1 MPPWDARVY
10 LATSKLSND
19 ATPAPALGEPATK
32 QASAAPASSG
42 SVGGGGG
49 VGRGSDTFKKYAART
64 VSQNPMHVLSSSEE
78 EAAEPGRGSAPKLT
92 DASTAG
98 FHSWLDGT
106 AAVHLALG
114 SDAGA
119 SCAHASPLPTTS

>member
-1 MPPWDARVY
+1 MPP

-32 QASAAPASSG
+32 QASAAPSSSG

-64 VSQNPMHVLSSSEE
+64 VSQNPMHILSSEE

-98 FHSWLDGT
+98 FNSWLDGT

-119 SCAHASPLPTTS
+119 SCAHASPLPHY